1 MTPFDYI
8 SVVLS
13 VVIGLGLSHLLTGSV
28 DLIQARD
35 RVRFYWVHS
44 LWVVLTFVGIVFLW
58 WSIWRLR
65 VLTNWNFV
73 SFLLLLLEPVLMFVA
88 AAFLVPRPS
97 ERRID
102 LREHFYASRRGMFG
116 ANASLAALLIV
127 QNGLLNGRLWITAD
141 AYLLFVLVLCVIG
154 IVTARPIFHSAAV
167 ILLIGWLVVFVA
179 VFGFRL
185 AGA

>member
-1 MTPFDYI
+1 MSPFDYI

-13 VVIGLGLSHLLTGSV
+13 VVIGLGLSHLLTGAV
-28 DLIQARD
+28 NLIQDRE

-44 LWVVLTFVGIVFLW
+44 VWVVLTFVGIVFLW

-65 VLTNWNFV
+65 MLQNWNFV
-73 SFLLLLLEPVLMFVA
+73 AFLLLLLEPVLMFVA
-88 AAFLVPRPS
+88 AAFLIPRPS
-97 ERRID
+97 DKRID
-102 LREHFYASRRGMFG
+102 LREHYYKSRRGIFG
-116 ANASLAALLIV
+116 AYALFAALLIV

-141 AYLLFVLVLCVIG
+141 AYLLFVLVMSVIG
-154 IVTARPIFHSAAV
+154 VVTARPLFHAAAV
-167 ILLIGWLVVFVA
+167 ILLLGWLVTFVA